1 MAQDNKISLE
11 LYQLFVRTISGSNHL
26 EEMADQLTQLLV
38 GSLGIK
44 GASIFILNPELEA
57 LELVSS
63 TGLSLEYIN
72 KGPILVDESI
82 RFESNREPVI
92 IEDTATSDRLQYPE
106 KAKQEGVRAIVSYP
120 IVVRGKIIGSLRL
133 YHSEQWQIS
142 TDDVRFVEALSQT
155 MGLALLCY
163 RLASA
168 VGNVKDTVND
178 IHPIWL

>member
-11 LYQLFVRTISGSNHL
+11 LYQLFVQTISGANHL

-63 TGLSLEYIN
+63 TGLSLDYIN

-82 RFESNREPVI
+82 RFGSNREPVI

-106 KAKQEGVRAIVSYP
+106 KAVQEGVRAIISYP
-120 IVVRGKIIGSLRL
+120 IVVRTKIIGSLRL
-133 YHSEQWQIS
+133 YHSEQWQVS
-142 TDDVRFVEALSQT
+142 ADDIRFVEALSQT
-155 MGLALLCY
+155 IGIALLCY

-168 VGNVKDTVND
+168 LGTVKDTVSD